1 MFIVGLSFEG
11 LGIFKYFCKIMF
23 FSLMAWKG
31 NFDYFIFRA
40 GTIRHE
46 RKKLWKR
53 PLFVK
58 VDYSAVVGHYN
69 LLQYTLLAAIIVEQ
83 APLELQKSGMGVWP
97 EKLKALKY
105 VPWQG
110 KRGYFSP
117 QVSCIQK

>member
-1 MFIVGLSFEG
+1 
-11 LGIFKYFCKIMF
+11 MF

-31 NFDYFIFRA
+31 NFDYFIFGA

-53 PLFVK
+53 PLFLK
-58 VDYSAVVGHYN
+58 VDYSAVVGHCD

-83 APLELQKSGMGVWP
+83 APLELQNSGMGVWP

-105 VPWQG
+105 VSWQG